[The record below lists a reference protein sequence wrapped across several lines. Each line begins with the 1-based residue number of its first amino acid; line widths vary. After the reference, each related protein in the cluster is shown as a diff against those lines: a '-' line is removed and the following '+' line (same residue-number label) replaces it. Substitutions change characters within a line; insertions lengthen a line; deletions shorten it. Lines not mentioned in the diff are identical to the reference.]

1 MAFVD
6 TSLQLSTAQ
15 AITSTAAS
23 TVIYDVTGAGSGVAP
38 NLVFGTTSVF
48 GADMGTGDGEAGVY
62 IYLQVSTAFVSGGG
76 ATLQVQVQ
84 AAIDNGSNAPSS
96 YTTIDQTGT
105 FTAAQLVAG
114 ATLRLRLQPVT
125 IGEAVPRFY
134 RLNYVVA
141 TSTFSAGAVNA
152 YVMLNAP
159 SGTLVSQYPS
169 NFASA

>member
-23 TVIYDVTGAGSGVAP
+23 SVIYDVTGAGSGVAP

-48 GADMGTGDGEAGVY
+48 GADMGAGDGEAGVY

-105 FTAAQLVAG
+105 FTAAQLTAG
-114 ATLRLRLQPVT
+114 ATLRLRLQPIT
-125 IGEAVPRFY
+125 IGESVPRFY